1 MKILALDLG
10 KFKSVACVLD
20 TQTQNES
27 YATIATRPQSIHDFI
42 VEIEPDRL
50 VIEVGTPAGWIHD
63 MAQTLE
69 LECQVA
75 NPNDERWSWRKV
87 KVKTDRSDALKLA
100 TLSSI
105 GHLPTVMVPP
115 KADRQLKSLTRYRSK
130 LIHRR
135 TEIQNTIRGLFDGQG
150 IPIPVGAKAWSVGGR
165 EILGSY
171 AQPIAKVQDVDYWQ
185 GMLGLELAA
194 YNAIQEQVKQVN
206 KALATRAEACEK
218 TIRLRTIPGVGQHL
232 AEVLVAVIGDPN
244 RFKSAKHISSYVGL
258 VPRVHQSGTM
268 TRNGRISKRGDRGL
282 RSLLVEV
289 AWISQRYNEVFKQ
302 LFIHLVGGSPTRRKK
317 AVVALARRIL
327 VIAWSMLKHQR
338 DWDPKRVASGL
349 CPTPAAVVTG

>member
-1 MKILALDLG
+1 M
-10 KFKSVACVLD
+10 
-20 TQTQNES
+20 
-27 YATIATRPQSIHDFI
+27 
-42 VEIEPDRL
+42 
-50 VIEVGTPAGWIHD
+50 
-63 MAQTLE
+63 
-69 LECQVA
+69 
-75 NPNDERWSWRKV
+75 
-87 KVKTDRSDALKLA
+87 
-100 TLSSI
+100 
-105 GHLPTVMVPP
+105 
-115 KADRQLKSLTRYRSK
+115 
-130 LIHRR
+130 
-135 TEIQNTIRGLFDGQG
+135 
-150 IPIPVGAKAWSVGGR
+150 
-165 EILGSY
+165 
-171 AQPIAKVQDVDYWQ
+171 
-185 GMLGLELAA
+185 
-194 YNAIQEQVKQVN
+194 
-206 KALATRAEACEK
+206 
-218 TIRLRTIPGVGQHL
+218 
-232 AEVLVAVIGDPN
+232 AVIGDPN